1 MFYVDIHTKI
11 TYNMSCCDKLY
22 KFMKERVL
30 MKKFKSGF
38 TLAEVMIT
46 LGIIGVIA
54 AIILPSVMSNYQYK
68 SVGVKLAK
76 FLSTTEGAARAYS
89 VNDGNFTSASKE
101 ENITAFINDTYIF
114 KSFEP
119 EVAAD
124 KNTKILSYPS
134 VTTNTASAGG
144 KYTRMSGST
153 TSPIGVLKDG
163 TSVQVFADATTYASD
178 RLEIVPVEK
187 YGMPIFRIEFDP
199 RIQGLPNTA
208 HKNFSFTVT
217 ELGYVFP
224 SPNDDC
230 TWALF
235 ENDFKT
241 TSKDFAT
248 GTSCHTATKK

>member
-1 MFYVDIHTKI
+1 
-11 TYNMSCCDKLY
+11 
-22 KFMKERVL
+22 

-89 VNDGNFTSASKE
+89 VNDGNFSYNKTGTGKNE
-101 ENITAFINDTYIF
+101 VVTENITAFINDTYIF
-114 KSFEP
+114 KSFNPSTVKDSTGKES
-119 EVAAD
+119 
-124 KNTKILSYPS
+124 KILSYPA
-134 VTTNTASAGG
+134 VASKSLGTS
-144 KYTRMSGST
+144 YSRMAAEDK
-153 TSPIGVLKDG
+153 SPIATLKDG
-163 TSVQVFADATTYASD
+163 TSIQVFVDDSAYKND

-187 YGMPIFRIEFDP
+187 YGESVFRITFDP
-199 RIQGLPNTA
+199 QVQGLPKTA
-208 HKNFSFTVT
+208 QKDFSFTVT

-224 SPNDDC
+224 SPSDDC
-230 TWALF
+230 TWELF

-241 TSKDFAT
+241 TSKDFASGAKCHT
-248 GTSCHTATKK
+248 GTKWSGT